1 MDATST
7 PLVGNTSASIGHSLA
22 GCRVILTAKRRASE
36 LAAALERRGAEV
48 IRAPILSIV
57 PHADDELLIAQ
68 TRALIADPPDAV
80 VATTGVGFRAWM
92 EAADAVGLADELL
105 EVLRRSRIIARGPK
119 AQGAVH
125 GAGLTADWVADSE
138 TAAEIKELFDFEGV
152 AGLHVAVQHHGS
164 GSDGI
169 DELLVEL
176 GARVTSLVVYRW
188 GPAPDPDA
196 VTRAVSLVA
205 SAEVDAVAFTSAPG
219 VVAFLAACERQ
230 GLYEAAV
237 RSMAGPV
244 LPATVGP
251 VTAAPLVALG
261 LTPLIPDRFRLGA
274 LVREL
279 SAALA
284 ERGVA
289 EVTTPGG
296 VLWLRRSAAAL
307 DGRTLPLSRVQFA
320 VLRSLVEAGGGVVS
334 REDILAMLPGTSND
348 PHAAEVAVARLR
360 DSMGDRSLVRTVPR
374 RGYRLEVSA

>member
-1 MDATST
+1 MDATVTAIGST
-7 PLVGNTSASIGHSLA
+7 AAAGAHSLA
-22 GCRVILTAKRRASE
+22 GCRVVLTAKRRASE
-36 LAAALERRGAEV
+36 LASALERRGVEI

-57 PHADDELLIAQ
+57 PHADDEQLIAQ

-80 VATTGVGFRAWM
+80 VATTGVGFRGWM
-92 EAADAVGLADELL
+92 EAADAAGCADELL
-105 EVLRRSRIIARGPK
+105 AVLRGARIIARGPK

-138 TAAEIKELFDFEGV
+138 TAAEIKELFETEGV
-152 AGLHVAVQHHGS
+152 AGLHVAVQHHGA

-188 GPAPDPDA
+188 GPSPDPEA
-196 VTRAVSLVA
+196 VSRAVALVA
-205 SAEVDAVAFTSAPG
+205 AAEVDAVAFTSAHG
-219 VVAFLAACERQ
+219 VVEFLAACERE
-230 GLYEAAV
+230 GLRDAAIEA
-237 RSMAGPV
+237 MAGPV

-251 VTAAPLVALG
+251 VTAAPLIELG

-279 SAALA
+279 TTALSA
-284 ERGVA
+284 RGVA
-289 EVTTPGG
+289 EVATPAG
-296 VLWLRRSAAAL
+296 VLWLRRSAANL
-307 DGRTLPLSRVQFA
+307 GGRALPLSQVQFA
-320 VLRSLVEAGGGVVS
+320 VLRSLVEAKGGVVS
-334 REDILAMLPGTSND
+334 REEILAVLPGSSND

-374 RGYRLEVSA
+374 RGYRLEVSP

>member
-1 MDATST
+1 MDATMT
-7 PLVGNTSASIGHSLA
+7 AIGATAAAGAHSLA
-22 GCRVILTAKRRASE
+22 GCRVVLTAKRRASE
-36 LAAALERRGAEV
+36 LASALERRGVEI

-57 PHADDELLIAQ
+57 PHADDEQLIAQ

-80 VATTGVGFRAWM
+80 VATTGVGFRGWM
-92 EAADAVGLADELL
+92 EAADAAGCADELL
-105 EVLRRSRIIARGPK
+105 AVLRGARIIARGPK

-138 TAAEIKELFDFEGV
+138 TAAEIKELFETEGV
-152 AGLHVAVQHHGS
+152 AGLHVAVQHHGA

-188 GPAPDPDA
+188 GPSPDPEA
-196 VTRAVSLVA
+196 VSRAVALVA
-205 SAEVDAVAFTSAPG
+205 AAEVDAVAFTSAHG
-219 VVAFLAACERQ
+219 VVEFLAACERE
-230 GLYEAAV
+230 GLRDAAIEA
-237 RSMAGPV
+237 MAGPV

-251 VTAAPLVALG
+251 VTAAPLIELG

-279 SAALA
+279 TTALSA
-284 ERGVA
+284 RGVA
-289 EVTTPGG
+289 EVATPAG
-296 VLWLRRSAAAL
+296 VLWLRRSAANL
-307 DGRTLPLSRVQFA
+307 GGRALPLSQVQFA
-320 VLRSLVEAGGGVVS
+320 VLRSLVEAKGGVVS
-334 REDILAMLPGTSND
+334 REEILAVLPGSSND

>member
-1 MDATST
+1 MDATVTAIGST
-7 PLVGNTSASIGHSLA
+7 AAAGAHSLA
-22 GCRVILTAKRRASE
+22 GCRVVLTAKRRASE
-36 LAAALERRGAEV
+36 LASALERRGVEI

-57 PHADDELLIAQ
+57 PHADDEQLIAH

-80 VATTGVGFRAWM
+80 VATTGVGFRGWM
-92 EAADAVGLADELL
+92 EAADAAGCAEELL
-105 EVLRRSRIIARGPK
+105 EVLRGARIIARGPK

-138 TAAEIKELFDFEGV
+138 TAAEIKELFETEGV
-152 AGLHVAVQHHGS
+152 AGLHVAVQHHGA

-188 GPAPDPDA
+188 GPSPDPEA
-196 VTRAVSLVA
+196 VSRAVALVA
-205 SAEVDAVAFTSAPG
+205 AAEVDSVAFTSAHG
-219 VVAFLAACERQ
+219 VVEFLAACERE
-230 GLYEAAV
+230 GLRDAAIEA
-237 RSMAGPV
+237 MAGPV

-251 VTAAPLVALG
+251 VTAAPLIELG
-261 LTPLIPDRFRLGA
+261 LNPLIPDRFRLGA

-279 SAALA
+279 TTALTA
-284 ERGVA
+284 RGVA
-289 EVTTPGG
+289 EVSTPAG
-296 VLWLRRSAAAL
+296 VLWLRRSAANL
-307 DGRTLPLSRVQFA
+307 GGRALPLSQVQFA
-320 VLRSLVEAGGGVVS
+320 VLRSLVEAKGGVVS
-334 REDILAMLPGTSND
+334 REEILAVLPGSSND

>member
-1 MDATST
+1 MDSTST
-7 PLVGNTSASIGHSLA
+7 PLA
-22 GCRVILTAKRRASE
+22 GCRVVLTAKRRASE
-36 LAAALERRGAEV
+36 LASALERRGAEV

-68 TRALIADPPDAV
+68 TRALIADPPHAV
-80 VATTGVGFRAWM
+80 VATTGVGFRGWM
-92 EAADAVGLADELL
+92 DAADAAGCAGELL
-105 EVLRRSRIIARGPK
+105 EVLRRARIIARGPK

-138 TAAEIKELFDFEGV
+138 TAAEIKELFDDEGA

-188 GPAPDPDA
+188 GPSPEPEA
-196 VTRAVSLVA
+196 VTRAIGLVA
-205 SAEVDAVAFTSAPG
+205 AAEVDAVAFTSAHG
-219 VVAFLAACERQ
+219 VVEFLAACERE
-230 GLYEAAV
+230 GRRDEVLAA
-237 RSMAGPV
+237 MAGPV
-244 LPATVGP
+244 IPATVGP
-251 VTAAPLVALG
+251 VTAAPLLELG
-261 LTPLIPDRFRLGA
+261 LNPLIPDRFRLGA

-289 EVTTPGG
+289 EVATPAGA
-296 VLWLRRSAAAL
+296 LWLRRSAAIL
-307 DGRTLPLSRVQFA
+307 DGRALPLSQVQFA
-320 VLRSLVEAGGGVVS
+320 VLRALVEAKGGVVS
-334 REDILAMLPGTSND
+334 REDILGVLPGCSND

-360 DSMGDRSLVRTVPR
+360 DGMGDRSLVRTVPR
-374 RGYRLEVSA
+374 RGYRLEVGA

>member
-1 MDATST
+1 MTAIGATAAA
-7 PLVGNTSASIGHSLA
+7 GAHSLA
-22 GCRVILTAKRRASE
+22 GCRVVLTAKRRASE
-36 LAAALERRGAEV
+36 LASALERRGVEI

-57 PHADDELLIAQ
+57 PHADDEQLIAH

-80 VATTGVGFRAWM
+80 VATTGVGFRGWM
-92 EAADAVGLADELL
+92 EAADAAGCAGELL
-105 EVLRRSRIIARGPK
+105 EVLRGARIIARGPK

-138 TAAEIKELFDFEGV
+138 TAAEIKDLFETEGV
-152 AGLHVAVQHHGS
+152 AGLHVAVQHHGA

-169 DELLVEL
+169 DELLVDL

-188 GPAPDPDA
+188 GPSPDPEA
-196 VTRAVSLVA
+196 VSRAVALVA
-205 SAEVDAVAFTSAPG
+205 AAEVDAVAFTSAHG
-219 VVAFLAACERQ
+219 VVEFLAACERE
-230 GLYEAAV
+230 GLRDAAIEA
-237 RSMAGPV
+237 MAGPV

-251 VTAAPLVALG
+251 VTAAPLIELG

-279 SAALA
+279 TTALSA
-284 ERGVA
+284 RGVA
-289 EVTTPGG
+289 EVATPAG
-296 VLWLRRSAAAL
+296 VLWLRRSAANL
-307 DGRTLPLSRVQFA
+307 GGRALPLSQVQFA
-320 VLRSLVEAGGGVVS
+320 VLRSLVEAKGGVVS
-334 REDILAMLPGTSND
+334 REEILAVLPGSSND

>member
-1 MDATST
+1 MDATVTAIGST
-7 PLVGNTSASIGHSLA
+7 AAAGAHSLA
-22 GCRVILTAKRRASE
+22 GCRVVLTAKRRASE
-36 LAAALERRGAEV
+36 LASALERRGVEI

-57 PHADDELLIAQ
+57 PHADDEQLIAQ

-80 VATTGVGFRAWM
+80 VATTGVGFRGWM
-92 EAADAVGLADELL
+92 EAADAAGCADELL
-105 EVLRRSRIIARGPK
+105 AVLRGARIIARGPK

-138 TAAEIKELFDFEGV
+138 TAAEIKELFETEGV
-152 AGLHVAVQHHGS
+152 AGLHVAVQHHGA

-188 GPAPDPDA
+188 GPSPDPEA
-196 VTRAVSLVA
+196 VSRAVALVA
-205 SAEVDAVAFTSAPG
+205 AAEVDSVAFTSAHG
-219 VVAFLAACERQ
+219 VVEFLAACERE
-230 GLYEAAV
+230 GLRDAAIEA
-237 RSMAGPV
+237 MAGPV

-251 VTAAPLVALG
+251 VTAAPLIELG

-279 SAALA
+279 TTALTA
-284 ERGVA
+284 RGVA
-289 EVTTPGG
+289 EVATPAG
-296 VLWLRRSAAAL
+296 VLWLRRSAANL
-307 DGRTLPLSRVQFA
+307 GGRALPLSQVQFA
-320 VLRSLVEAGGGVVS
+320 VLRSLVEAKGGVVS
-334 REDILAMLPGTSND
+334 REEILAVLPGSSND

>member
-1 MDATST
+1 MDSTST
-7 PLVGNTSASIGHSLA
+7 PLA
-22 GCRVILTAKRRASE
+22 GCRVVLTAKRRASE
-36 LAAALERRGAEV
+36 LASALERRGAEV

-68 TRALIADPPDAV
+68 TRALIADPPHAV
-80 VATTGVGFRAWM
+80 VATTGVGFRGWM
-92 EAADAVGLADELL
+92 DAADAAGCAGELL
-105 EVLRRSRIIARGPK
+105 EVLRRARIIARGPK

-138 TAAEIKELFDFEGV
+138 TAAEIKELFDDEGA

-188 GPAPDPDA
+188 GPSPEPEA
-196 VTRAVSLVA
+196 VTRAIGLVA
-205 SAEVDAVAFTSAPG
+205 AVEVDAVAFTSAHG
-219 VVAFLAACERQ
+219 VVEFLAACERE
-230 GLYEAAV
+230 GRRDEVLAA
-237 RSMAGPV
+237 MAGPV
-244 LPATVGP
+244 IPATVGP
-251 VTAAPLVALG
+251 VTAAPLLELG
-261 LTPLIPDRFRLGA
+261 LNPLIPDRFRLGA

-289 EVTTPGG
+289 EVATPAGA
-296 VLWLRRSAAAL
+296 LWLRRSSAIL
-307 DGRTLPLSRVQFA
+307 DGRALPLSQVQFA
-320 VLRSLVEAGGGVVS
+320 VLRALVEAKGGVVS
-334 REDILAMLPGTSND
+334 REDILGVLPGCSND

-360 DSMGDRSLVRTVPR
+360 DGMGDRSLVRTVPR
-374 RGYRLEVSA
+374 RGYRLEVGA

>member
-1 MDATST
+1 MDATVT
-7 PLVGNTSASIGHSLA
+7 AIGSPATAGAHSLA
-22 GCRVILTAKRRASE
+22 GCRVVLTAKRRASE
-36 LAAALERRGAEV
+36 LASALERRGVEI

-57 PHADDELLIAQ
+57 PHADDEQLIAH

-80 VATTGVGFRAWM
+80 VATTGVGFRGWM
-92 EAADAVGLADELL
+92 EAADAAGCAEELL
-105 EVLRRSRIIARGPK
+105 EVLRGARIIARGPK

-138 TAAEIKELFDFEGV
+138 TAAEIKELFEAEGV
-152 AGLHVAVQHHGS
+152 AGLHVAVQHHGA

-188 GPAPDPDA
+188 GPSPDPEA
-196 VTRAVSLVA
+196 VSRAVGMVA
-205 SAEVDAVAFTSAPG
+205 AAEVDSVAFTSAHG
-219 VVAFLAACERQ
+219 VVEFLAACERE
-230 GLYEAAV
+230 GLRDAAIEA
-237 RSMAGPV
+237 MAGPV

-251 VTAAPLVALG
+251 VTAAPLIELG
-261 LTPLIPDRFRLGA
+261 LNPLIPDRFRLGA

-279 SAALA
+279 TTALTA
-284 ERGVA
+284 RGVA
-289 EVTTPGG
+289 EVSTPAG
-296 VLWLRRSAAAL
+296 VLWLRRSAANL
-307 DGRTLPLSRVQFA
+307 GGRALPLSQVQFA
-320 VLRSLVEAGGGVVS
+320 VLRSLVEAKGGVVS
-334 REDILAMLPGTSND
+334 REEILAVLPGSSND

>member
-1 MDATST
+1 MDATVTADGST
-7 PLVGNTSASIGHSLA
+7 AAAGAHSLA
-22 GCRVILTAKRRASE
+22 GCRVVLTAKRRASE
-36 LAAALERRGAEV
+36 LASALERRGVEI

-57 PHADDELLIAQ
+57 PHADDELLIAH

-80 VATTGVGFRAWM
+80 VATTGVGFRGWM
-92 EAADAVGLADELL
+92 EAADAAGSAGELL
-105 EVLRRSRIIARGPK
+105 EVLRGARIIARGPK

-138 TAAEIKELFDFEGV
+138 TAAEIKELFETEGV
-152 AGLHVAVQHHGS
+152 AGLHVAVQHHGA

-188 GPAPDPDA
+188 GPSPDPEA
-196 VTRAVSLVA
+196 VSRAVGLVA
-205 SAEVDAVAFTSAPG
+205 AAEVDAVAFTSAHG
-219 VVAFLAACERQ
+219 VVEFLAACERE
-230 GLYEAAV
+230 GLRDAAIKA
-237 RSMAGPV
+237 MAGPV

-251 VTAAPLVALG
+251 VTAAPLIELG

-279 SAALA
+279 TAALSA
-284 ERGVA
+284 RGVA
-289 EVTTPGG
+289 EVATPAG
-296 VLWLRRSAAAL
+296 VLWLRRSAASL
-307 DGRTLPLSRVQFA
+307 DGKALPLSQVQFA
-320 VLRSLVEAGGGVVS
+320 VLRALVEAGGGVVS
-334 REDILAMLPGTSND
+334 REDILAVLPGCSND